1 MQYIINNTIGYRP
14 ADGTLWHVDN
24 EAEIFTL
31 SPTSNRLLSVLLTN
45 RNGIISRDELLKK
58 TWDDYGL
65 VSSNNSL
72 NHYISALRKK
82 FESLGMTEEII
93 KTEPKMGFRIPE
105 TVEIQCSYDQQGV
118 REKEISYKKPILLAG
133 AALCIACILNLI
145 FLNVHRLKAVD
156 NNYTTVS
163 IGKIGLCDVHLLK
176 HNQNKKPEYILSL
189 AKAFASDN
197 DINCDTKNVVYFSV
211 DNRVTAGEIGKA
223 YFALCETIGNKI
235 RSCVNYLVQ
244 DWKQ

>member
-1 MQYIINNTIGYRP
+1 MQYIINNMIGYRP

-24 EAEIFTL
+24 DAEILTL

-93 KTEPKMGFRIPE
+93 KTEPKMGFRIPD
-105 TVEIQCSYDQQGV
+105 TVDIQCSYDQQGI
-118 REKEISYKKPILLAG
+118 RKKEIRYKKPLLFCG
-133 AALCIACILNLI
+133 AALCVVCILSLI
-145 FLNVHRLKAVD
+145 LLNVQRLKAVD
-156 NNYTTVS
+156 NHYTTAS
-163 IGKIGLCDVHLLK
+163 IGKIGMCDVHPLK
-176 HNQNKKPEYILSL
+176 NNLNQKPEYILSL
-189 AKAFASDN
+189 TNTFVREN
-197 DINCDTKNVVYFSV
+197 DIKCDIKNVVYFSA
-211 DNRVTAGEIGKA
+211 DNRVIAGEAGRV
-223 YFALCETIGNKI
+223 YFAFCETIGNKVQ
-235 RSCVNYLVQ
+235 SCVNYLVQ

>member
-24 EAEIFTL
+24 ETEILTL

-93 KTEPKMGFRIPE
+93 KTEPKMGFRIPD
-105 TVEIQCSYDQQGV
+105 TVEIQCSYGQQGV
-118 REKEISYKKPILLAG
+118 RKKEIRYKKPLLFAG
-133 AALCIACILNLI
+133 AALCIACILGI
-145 FLNVHRLKAVD
+145 IILNVQHLKTVD
-156 NNYTTVS
+156 NHYTTAS
-163 IGKIGLCDVHLLK
+163 IGKIGLCDVHSLK
-176 HNQNKKPEYILSL
+176 NNQNKKPEYILSL
-189 AKAFASDN
+189 AKSFALESD
-197 DINCDTKNVVYFSV
+197 IKCETKGVIYFSV
-211 DNRVTAGEIGKA
+211 DNRVTAGEVGKA
-223 YFALCETIGNKI
+223 YFALCETISNKTY
-235 RSCVNYLVQ
+235 SCDNYLIQ